1 MNDCIKSDG
10 SIVIDFDKEI
20 YELDEIKYT
29 YNLLKDKCSM
39 IISDNGDKIRV
50 EIRPNIEPKE
60 MFNTFLSV
68 LSNQQ
73 IRSQLLKENGKIRD
87 LIVEHAFKPLENLEN
102 KLNEI

>member
-20 YELDEIKYT
+20 YELDEIKYA

-50 EIRPNIEPKE
+50 EIRPNIESKE
-60 MFNTFLSV
+60 MFDTFLSV

-102 KLNEI
+102 KLDEI